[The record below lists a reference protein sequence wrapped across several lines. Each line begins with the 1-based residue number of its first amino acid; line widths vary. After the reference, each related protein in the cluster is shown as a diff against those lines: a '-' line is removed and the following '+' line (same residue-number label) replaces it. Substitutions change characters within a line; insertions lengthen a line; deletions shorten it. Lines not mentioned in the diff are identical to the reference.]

1 MRDQLILLPG
11 WGLGTAPLQP
21 LVDALRGLD
30 PHLHVAIEP
39 LPPLDSSDPADWLD
53 ELDARLPQDAWLGGW
68 SLGGMLAAEL
78 AARRGE
84 RCRGVLTLA
93 SNLRFVAEPSWPSA
107 MLGET
112 FAGFRQGCAANTVAT
127 VKRFALLCAQGAA
140 DARGLSRQLL
150 AAAPLSQPA
159 TLLAGLDVLAA
170 LDTRVALQ
178 TFVGPQLHLF
188 AGADALVPAAVAQAL
203 LAELKHVEIGLIEH
217 ASHAFVLERPDAI
230 AAAIQGFLQGA
241 DHD

>member
-1 MRDQLILLPG
+1 MREQLILLPG

-21 LVDALRGLD
+21 LADALRGLD
-30 PHLHVAIEP
+30 PHLHIAIEP
-39 LPPLDSSDPADWLD
+39 LPQLDSSDPADWLD

-84 RCRGVLTLA
+84 RCRGLLTLA

-107 MLGET
+107 MPGET

-140 DARGLSRQLL
+140 DSRALSRQLL
-150 AAAPLSQPA
+150 AAAPPSQPA

-178 TFVGPQLHLF
+178 AFAGPQLHLF
-188 AGADALVPAAVAQAL
+188 AGADALVPAAVAPAL
-203 LAELKHVEIGLIEH
+203 LAVFRDVEVDLIEQ

-241 DHD
+241 GHD